1 VTDTTDRSYWE
12 RLGDRAERTGV
23 LETIENP
30 IVIVVVAAIWSL
42 GSALNSIVI
51 AGMFFWFDEPVS
63 GWISVTLSVLFVVG
77 WFAFV
82 ATGNVSGI
90 FMLFIAG
97 SMVAVTAIQIS
108 MGGYA
113 NSGAFVMWG
122 IGITIVA
129 TLLLRTRDAIAVG
142 MVIAIAAIAL
152 GFAEQSLRASRAAPD
167 PALPAVMFPYTLVA
181 VLLLLMPALGFLV
194 NRLSFERE
202 RAEGLL
208 LNVLPAA
215 VAAELK
221 ETGTTTA
228 RHYEAVS
235 VLFADIVGFTPLSAE
250 MEPEEMVNQLND
262 VFTYFDAL
270 ADKYGVEKIR
280 TIGDNYMVA
289 SGVPVPRDDH
299 AQALC
304 AMALEMLEYSETG
317 PLSFRLGIN
326 SGPVVA
332 GVIGTRKFQYDIWG
346 DTVNTAS
353 RMESHGEPGKIQI
366 SQTTRDLITD
376 HFATTPRGTIDVKG
390 KGLLPTWWL
399 EAPRSPIPA

>member
-51 AGMFFWFDEPVS
+51 AGLFFWFDEPVS
-63 GWISVTLSVLFVVG
+63 GWISVTLSLLFVVG

-82 ATGNVSGI
+82 ATGNVRGV
-90 FMLFIAG
+90 FMLFIVG

-122 IGITIVA
+122 VGITIVA
-129 TLLLRTRDAIAVG
+129 TLLLRRRDAIAVG

-228 RHYEAVS
+228 RQYEAVS

-250 MEPEEMVNQLND
+250 MEPEEMVDQLND